1 MANLFIRC
9 DDETWQ
15 MAHALARKESR
26 SLNKQIVHMI
36 KQQAERE
43 GITVEPIPD
52 KQTIIKDPKTSLG
65 DVILQANS
73 ADEETK
79 NLGLEKLAE
88 TMKQETPD

>member
-43 GITVEPIPD
+43 GIHTNDTSKKHHAQEYYED
-52 KQTIIKDPKTSLG
+52 AKDQDGGVDSSNNNSTSMNVDG
-65 DVILQANS
+65 
-73 ADEETK
+73 
-79 NLGLEKLAE
+79 
-88 TMKQETPD
+88 P